1 MTRNPD
7 ASALL
12 ESDGTLVGGWASI
25 PSPATAELLAIVG
38 HDFVVV
44 DVEHTPMSFETVA
57 NMLRAIEAAPGETRT
72 VVRVAD
78 GDRTTVNRTADLGP
92 DVVLV
97 PRVET
102 ASQAERIVGD
112 LRFPPDG
119 TRGIGPS
126 RASEYGQNV
135 QEHVQD
141 GDDAVR
147 THVQLESEAAVDNAT
162 EITAVDGVD
171 GVFVGPMDL
180 SMSLDCFGDW
190 SDDRFRA
197 AVDSILTAAD
207 DAGVVTGTFA
217 TDADERAGRW
227 EWDVDYL
234 VGGVD
239 LLHVAEGATEAVE
252 HAAALREESPGES

>member
-1 MTRNPD
+1 MTQNPD
-7 ASALL
+7 TSCLL
-12 ESDGTLVGGWASI
+12 ESDETLVGGWASI
-25 PSPATAELLAIVG
+25 PSPTTAELLATVG

-44 DVEHTPMSFETVA
+44 DVEHTPISLETVA
-57 NMLRAIEAAPGETRT
+57 NMLRAIEAASGETKT

-78 GDRTTVNRTADLGP
+78 SDRTTLNRTADLGP

-126 RASEYGQNV
+126 RASGYGQNV
-135 QEHVQD
+135 QEYVQS
-141 GDDAVR
+141 GDDAVT
-147 THVQLESEAAVDNAT
+147 THVQLESKTAVDNAS
-162 EITAVDGVD
+162 EIAAVDGVD

-190 SDDRFRA
+190 SDDRFRS

-217 TDADERAGRW
+217 TDAEERARRW

-239 LLHVAEGATEAVE
+239 LLHVAEGATDSIK
-252 HAAALREESPGES
+252 HAAALQEESTDGS